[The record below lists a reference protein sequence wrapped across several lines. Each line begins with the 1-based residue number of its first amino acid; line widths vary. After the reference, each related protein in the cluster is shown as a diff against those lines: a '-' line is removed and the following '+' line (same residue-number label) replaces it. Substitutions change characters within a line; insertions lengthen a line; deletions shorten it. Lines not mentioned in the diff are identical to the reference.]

1 MAEEIGSRGVI
12 RIKNEA
18 DRVTV
23 ATILYKNGYTVR
35 PVRTK
40 INGKTY
46 EYYVEYTTQSMEPP
60 DQEDDE

>member
-35 PVRTK
+35 PERVKR
-40 INGKTY
+40 NSSY
-46 EYYVEYTTQSMEPP
+46 EYYVEYTTQSMTPIG
-60 DQEDDE
+60 QEEAE

>member
-40 INGKTY
+40 ANGKTY
-46 EYYVEYTTQSMEPP
+46 EYYVEYTTQSMAPTG
-60 DQEDDE
+60 QEDTE